1 MAPPETCCLHQLK
14 FVEVDEFPDD
24 APDFSDVLEG
34 YAMRRCQAACTSRA
48 GARVQVAVCAED
60 SEAARSRL
68 ADSVP

>member
-34 YAMRRCQAACTSRA
+34 YAMRRALPS
-48 GARVQVAVCAED
+48 GMD
-60 SEAARSRL
+60 SL
-68 ADSVP
+68 P